1 MDSEGTERRVSFK
14 TKKST
19 SPDQKKKKK
28 KKPVSYASLAL
39 TMATGA
45 GIVFYYDYLK
55 QQKVKAAL
63 EGAIA
68 KGKGGTAA
76 TAGAAAIGGPF
87 ALVDS
92 SGRAF
97 TEQNLVGNG
106 WHLLYFGFTRCPDIC
121 PDELEKIAA
130 VTDALEEKLK
140 EEEEGKK
147 ESKGRRN
154 EPKKNL
160 DPSPPRNSHR
170 VVTPVFISVD
180 PERDPP
186 AHVGAYVKEFHPRML
201 GLTGTV
207 AQCRAAARA
216 YRVYYAR
223 AAASPG
229 EGNDGEKE
237 EEKSGGGGGG
247 DAEKK
252 KEAGKE
258 KNGNGKTAAVDEDYL
273 IDHSIITYLID
284 PRGKFVTFF
293 GKNVGAEEM
302 VESVLARV
310 AEWEEGGGGGGGGG
324 GEEEGGKEE
333 GKEQRN

>member
-1 MDSEGTERRVSFK
+1 
-14 TKKST
+14 
-19 SPDQKKKKK
+19 
-28 KKPVSYASLAL
+28 
-39 TMATGA
+39 MATGA
-45 GIVFYYDYLK
+45 GIVFYYDHLK

-63 EGAIA
+63 EGANA

-92 SGRAF
+92 SGEAF
-97 TEQNLVGNG
+97 TERNLVDNG

-130 VTDALEEKLK
+130 VTDALEAKLK
-140 EEEEGKK
+140 EKETKEAKAEEKRASGSGEETKT
-147 ESKGRRN
+147 SKISNQNNNR
-154 EPKKNL
+154 
-160 DPSPPRNSHR
+160 
-170 VVTPVFISVD
+170 VTPVFISVD
-180 PERDPP
+180 PKRDPP

-223 AAASPG
+223 AATMSGG
-229 EGNDGEKE
+229 EE
-237 EEKSGGGGGG
+237 EEKGVS
-247 DAEKK
+247 K
-252 KEAGKE
+252 KETKP
-258 KNGNGKTAAVDEDYL
+258 DEDYL

-310 AEWEEGGGGGGGGG
+310 GEWKEGE
-324 GEEEGGKEE
+324 GERG
-333 GKEQRN
+333 

>member
-1 MDSEGTERRVSFK
+1 
-14 TKKST
+14 
-19 SPDQKKKKK
+19 
-28 KKPVSYASLAL
+28 
-39 TMATGA
+39 MATGA

-55 QQKVKAAL
+55 QKKVKAAL

-68 KGKGGTAA
+68 KGNKKGGTAA
-76 TAGAAAIGGPF
+76 TAGAAAIGGPLS
-87 ALVDS
+87 LVDS
-92 SGRAF
+92 EGRPF
-97 TEQNLVGNG
+97 TDQNLVGNG

-130 VTDALEEKLK
+130 VTDALEQKLK
-140 EEEEGKK
+140 RQKERGKK
-147 ESKGRRN
+147 EKSNRA
-154 EPKKNL
+154 
-160 DPSPPRNSHR
+160 
-170 VVTPVFISVD
+170 VTPVFVSVD

-229 EGNDGEKE
+229 DGEKE
-237 EEKSGGGGGG
+237 EGGEKM
-247 DAEKK
+247 K
-252 KEAGKE
+252 GKGSTE
-258 KNGNGKTAAVDEDYL
+258 KNAAKVDEDYL

-284 PRGKFVTFF
+284 PAGKFVTFF

-310 AEWEEGGGGGGGGG
+310 AEWEEE
-324 GEEEGGKEE
+324 EEEGGKEE
-333 GKEQRN
+333 EKETKK

>member
-1 MDSEGTERRVSFK
+1 
-14 TKKST
+14 
-19 SPDQKKKKK
+19 
-28 KKPVSYASLAL
+28 
-39 TMATGA
+39 MATGA

-55 QQKVKAAL
+55 HKKVRAAL
-63 EGAIA
+63 EGANA

-87 ALVDS
+87 SLVDS
-92 SGRAF
+92 AGNAF
-97 TEQNLVGNG
+97 TDKNLVGNG

-130 VTDALEEKLK
+130 VTDALEKKLKEK
-140 EEEEGKK
+140 EEEEK
-147 ESKGRRN
+147 ERKQGGGATSEK
-154 EPKKNL
+154 
-160 DPSPPRNSHR
+160 PSTPSQNRI
-170 VVTPVFISVD
+170 TPVFISVD

-229 EGNDGEKE
+229 GGEKGSG
-237 EEKSGGGGGG
+237 EKQEQEQKRK
-247 DAEKK
+247 EKK
-252 KEAGKE
+252 KGDD
-258 KNGNGKTAAVDEDYL
+258 VDEDYL

-293 GKNVGAEEM
+293 GKNVGEEEM
-302 VESVLARV
+302 VQSVLARV
-310 AEWEEGGGGGGGGG
+310 GEW
-324 GEEEGGKEE
+324 KEE
-333 GKEQRN
+333 GEEDEEREKK

>member
-1 MDSEGTERRVSFK
+1 MIGIRQALNNDVVQ
-14 TKKST
+14 KKKLNLNLD
-19 SPDQKKKKK
+19 PIQKKKKK
-28 KKPVSYASLAL
+28 KQPVSYASLAL

-45 GIVFYYDYLK
+45 GIVFYYDHLK
-55 QQKVKAAL
+55 QQKVRAAL
-63 EGAIA
+63 EGAKV

-87 ALVDS
+87 SLVDS
-92 SGRAF
+92 SGKAF

-130 VTDALEEKLK
+130 VTDALEEKLREEK
-140 EEEEGKK
+140 EKKDEESGSAAGGGGGGE
-147 ESKGRRN
+147 
-154 EPKKNL
+154 KKNG
-160 DPSPPRNSHR
+160 SKKTSQNSR

-186 AHVGAYVKEFHPRML
+186 AHVGAYVREFHPRML
-201 GLTGTV
+201 GLTGTA

-229 EGNDGEKE
+229 EEEKE
-237 EEKSGGGGGG
+237 GKSGAKKV
-247 DAEKK
+247 DK
-252 KEAGKE
+252 KEAK
-258 KNGNGKTAAVDEDYL
+258 KVDEDYL

-284 PRGKFVTFF
+284 PKGKFVTFY

-310 AEWEEGGGGGGGGG
+310 AEWEEEEEEQGGGG
-324 GEEEGGKEE
+324 KE
-333 GKEQRN
+333 

>member
-1 MDSEGTERRVSFK
+1 LRTEKKALEKKATCSFSK
-14 TKKST
+14 GGGNNLFFNPPST
-19 SPDQKKKKK
+19 FFFNPSYTPSFRQ
-28 KKPVSYASLAL
+28 PVSYASLAL

-63 EGAIA
+63 EGANA
-68 KGKGGTAA
+68 KGKNGTAA

-87 ALVDS
+87 SLVDS
-92 SGRAF
+92 SGKAF

-106 WHLLYFGFTRCPDIC
+106 GHLLYFGFTRCPDIC

-130 VTDALEEKLK
+130 VTNALEKELK
-140 EEEEGKK
+140 GK
-147 ESKGRRN
+147 SGSGSGDG
-154 EPKKNL
+154 KN
-160 DPSPPRNSHR
+160 PSLQQKSSTATTATTTI
-170 VVTPVFISVD
+170 TPVFISVD

-229 EGNDGEKE
+229 GNDDESEK
-237 EEKSGGGGGG
+237 KDGGG
-247 DAEKK
+247 KK
-252 KEAGKE
+252 KKRDEI
-258 KNGNGKTAAVDEDYL
+258 DEDYL

-284 PRGKFVTFF
+284 PKGKFVTFF
-293 GKNVGAEEM
+293 GKNIGEKEM

-310 AEWEEGGGGGGGGG
+310 GEWKEEEEGGGE
-324 GEEEGGKEE
+324 GEGEKE
-333 GKEQRN
+333 KK

>member
-1 MDSEGTERRVSFK
+1 
-14 TKKST
+14 
-19 SPDQKKKKK
+19 
-28 KKPVSYASLAL
+28 
-39 TMATGA
+39 MATGA

-55 QQKVKAAL
+55 HKKVKAAL
-63 EGAIA
+63 EGAANA
-68 KGKGGTAA
+68 KGKGGASAA

-87 ALVDS
+87 SLVDA
-92 SGRAF
+92 SGKPF
-97 TEQNLVGNG
+97 TEQKLVDNG

-130 VTDALEEKLK
+130 VTDALEVRLK
-140 EEEEGKK
+140 EKEEKEEKK
-147 ESKGRRN
+147 KGGGESGAKDSKLSN
-154 EPKKNL
+154 
-160 DPSPPRNSHR
+160 PSQNRI
-170 VVTPVFISVD
+170 TPVFISVD

-223 AAASPG
+223 AAASPVG
-229 EGNDGEKE
+229 DESEA
-237 EEKSGGGGGG
+237 SG
-247 DAEKK
+247 KK
-252 KEAGKE
+252 KK
-258 KNGNGKTAAVDEDYL
+258 KDEIDGDYL

-284 PRGKFVTFF
+284 PQGKFVTFF

-310 AEWEEGGGGGGGGG
+310 GEWKKEE
-324 GEEEGGKEE
+324 EEEGEKEE
-333 GKEQRN
+333 KGEKEKK

>member
-1 MDSEGTERRVSFK
+1 
-14 TKKST
+14 
-19 SPDQKKKKK
+19 
-28 KKPVSYASLAL
+28 
-39 TMATGA
+39 MATGA

-68 KGKGGTAA
+68 KGNKKGGTAA

-87 ALVDS
+87 SLVDS
-92 SGRAF
+92 EGRAF
-97 TEQNLVGNG
+97 TEKNLVGNG

-130 VTDALEEKLK
+130 VTDALEQKLKLK
-140 EEEEGKK
+140 EKEEGK
-147 ESKGRRN
+147 N
-154 EPKKNL
+154 QN
-160 DPSPPRNSHR
+160 R
-170 VVTPVFISVD
+170 VVTPIFVSVD

-229 EGNDGEKE
+229 GETAGEQGEMK
-237 EEKSGGGGGG
+237 
-247 DAEKK
+247 KK
-252 KEAGKE
+252 KESKKSAV
-258 KNGNGKTAAVDEDYL
+258 VDEDYL

-284 PRGKFVTFF
+284 PAGKFVTFF

-310 AEWEEGGGGGGGGG
+310 AEWEEEEG
-324 GEEEGGKEE
+324 GEGEGGGKEE
-333 GKEQRN
+333 GKETKK